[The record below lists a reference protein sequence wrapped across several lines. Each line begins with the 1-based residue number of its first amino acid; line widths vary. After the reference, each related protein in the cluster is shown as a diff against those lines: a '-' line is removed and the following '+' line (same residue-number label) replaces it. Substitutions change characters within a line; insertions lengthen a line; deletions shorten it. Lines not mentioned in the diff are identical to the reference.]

1 MTNQVLVQFDQELDS
16 ELVKASALRMFDA
29 GSTALEVSARFPHI
43 KYDTVRTW
51 KSRHEKQKKLKHIE
65 TVETVET
72 TVSTVTK
79 SVSNISET
87 IETDV
92 SIDSDTHE
100 TCDTGVLTHD
110 TPLTHDVSSKRDTV
124 ETRDTPILTHD
135 TSVSMP
141 VTHSNDTRDTQ
152 LTRVSDT
159 DYKTLIPIVLLGFV
173 IVCVKYFSVSEVTQV
188 LTQISTAKE
197 SVSSFAIVTV
207 FTPLVLFLLRVTDDT
222 KIYCVS
228 VIVATVSIQ
237 VFCSGV
243 SIFQS
248 VSPVTSEMNKTL
260 EAATFFSPKWFAW
273 VFAMFRGLLDLTLE
287 YILLENI
294 KIKRDE

>member
-1 MTNQVLVQFDQELDS
+1 MIPALKEFDNEQ
-16 ELVKASALRMFDA
+16 VKASALRMFDA
-29 GSTALEVSARFPHI
+29 GSSALEVSERFPHV

-92 SIDSDTHE
+92 SIDSDTVE
-100 TCDTGVLTHD
+100 TCDTPILTHD
-110 TPLTHDVSSKRDTV
+110 TPLTHHVSSKRDTV

-135 TSVSMP
+135 TH
-141 VTHSNDTRDTQ
+141 VTHS
-152 LTRVSDT
+152 SDT